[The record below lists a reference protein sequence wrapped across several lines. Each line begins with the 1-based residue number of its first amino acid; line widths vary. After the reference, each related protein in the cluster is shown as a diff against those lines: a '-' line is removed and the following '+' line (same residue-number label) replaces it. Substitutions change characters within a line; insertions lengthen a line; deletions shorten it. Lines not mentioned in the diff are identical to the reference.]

1 MPLEL
6 IRFAEECGIIVEF
19 WDFKPPLEAVYRV
32 MPGFPPVI
40 GLSNSLLDRRGRA
53 YFRCVFAE
61 ELGHHFTTA
70 GNAIPVTYFHY
81 ADRLAVSKAEY
92 LAQKWAA
99 LFLMPLDDVVYAVRH
114 GIREVWDFAE
124 YFDVTEDMVR
134 FRMKLPDM
142 LNKRGGICGRK
153 KTGQQ

>member
-1 MPLEL
+1 MSLDL

-19 WDFKPPLEAVYRV
+19 WDFKPPLEAVYRAA
-32 MPGFPPVI
+32 PGFPSVI
-40 GLSNSLLDRRGRA
+40 GISNSLLQRRGRA

-70 GNAIPVTYFHY
+70 GIVIPVTYFHY

-99 LFLMPLDDVVYAVRH
+99 LFLMPSDDVIQA
-114 GIREVWDFAE
+114 IRSNICEVWNLAE
-124 YFDVTEDMVR
+124 YFDVTEDMVQ
-134 FRMKLPDM
+134 FRMTLPDIQNQ
-142 LNKRGGICGRK
+142 LPPAS
-153 KTGQQ
+153 